1 MTLKVEN
8 EVLKHAM
15 FLLFFLNIGEI
26 NLILG
31 GISKMKH
38 FVFFKQWASKGPRS
52 AASSVSDYKCVS
64 TGR

>member
-8 EVLKHAM
+8 EVLKHAL
-15 FLLFFLNIGEI
+15 FLFFLNIGEI
-26 NLILG
+26 NVILG

-38 FVFFKQWASKGPRS
+38 FVLFNQWASKGPRS
-52 AASSVSDYKCVS
+52 AASSVSDYKCVP